1 MVVISSG
8 FVDKLKMKLHRKSI
22 DDEIDS
28 AFDDSNAYSKKVL
41 EGSDGQL
48 SSAYRQEGQPNPQP
62 ALVDPA
68 GVQDQDPFANKG
80 AVSNSQMPEL
90 TDPLVFPKAM
100 DREPPR
106 RDEPLLVPQEH
117 VSTTDER
124 NEFFGQASSAVGESG
139 VGSSDV
145 SRILLEI
152 KDLRTQ
158 NEHILDI
165 LKNMQDRM
173 RGY

>member
-8 FVDKLKMKLHRKSI
+8 FVDKLKMTFHKRSI
-22 DDEIDS
+22 DQEIDE

-41 EGSDGQL
+41 EGSGGQL
-48 SSAYRQEGQPNPQP
+48 SSAYRQEAQPQP
-62 ALVDPA
+62 ALVEP
-68 GVQDQDPFANKG
+68 GSVQDQDPFTGKG
-80 AVSNSQMPEL
+80 AVSNSQVPEL

-117 VSTTDER
+117 VSTSDER
-124 NEFFGQASSAVGESG
+124 KEFFGQASPVGERSG
-139 VGSSDV
+139 VSSSDV

>member
-1 MVVISSG
+1 M
-8 FVDKLKMKLHRKSI
+8 DKLKMTFHKKSI
-22 DDEIDS
+22 DDEINS

-41 EGSDGQL
+41 EGSGGQL
-48 SSAYRQEGQPNPQP
+48 SSAYRQEMQPEPP
-62 ALVDPA
+62 VPLVEP
-68 GVQDQDPFANKG
+68 GRVQDQDPFVG
-80 AVSNSQMPEL
+80 RDGVSNQQAPEL

-106 RDEPLLVPQEH
+106 RDEPILVPREH
-117 VSTTDER
+117 VSTTEDR
-124 NEFFGQASSAVGESG
+124 KEFFGQASSAVGGSG

-173 RGY
+173 REY

>member
-8 FVDKLKMKLHRKSI
+8 FVDKLKMTFHKRSI
-22 DDEIDS
+22 DQEIDE

-41 EGSDGQL
+41 EGSSGQL
-48 SSAYRQEGQPNPQP
+48 SSAYRQEAQPKPQP
-62 ALVDPA
+62 ALVEPGA
-68 GVQDQDPFANKG
+68 AQDQDPFADKG
-80 AVSNSQMPEL
+80 AVSISQMPEL
-90 TDPLVFPKAM
+90 TDPLVLPRAM

-106 RDEPLLVPQEH
+106 RDEPLLMPTDH
-117 VSTTDER
+117 VSTNDER
-124 NEFFGQASSAVGESG
+124 KEFFEQVSPVGDRSG
-139 VGSSDV
+139 VSSSDV

>member
-1 MVVISSG
+1 MVVISGG
-8 FVDKLKMKLHRKSI
+8 FVDKLKMTFHKKSI

-41 EGSDGQL
+41 EGSGGQL
-48 SSAYRQEGQPNPQP
+48 SSAYRQERQPDPSAP
-62 ALVDPA
+62 LVEPA
-68 GVQDQDPFANKG
+68 GVQDQDPFAERG
-80 AVSNSQMPEL
+80 AVSKSQVPEL

-117 VSTTDER
+117 VSTTDDR
-124 NEFFGQASSAVGESG
+124 KEFFGQASPVGDRSG
-139 VGSSDV
+139 VSSSDV
-145 SRILLEI
+145 SRILLEM

-173 RGY
+173 REY

>member
-1 MVVISSG
+1 MISSG
-8 FVDKLKMKLHRKSI
+8 FVDKLKMTFHKKSLDQEI
-22 DDEIDS
+22 DD
-28 AFDDSNAYSKKVL
+28 AFDDSGSYSKKVL
-41 EGSDGQL
+41 EGNGGQL
-48 SSAYRQEGQPNPQP
+48 SSAYRQEAQQKPTDP
-62 ALVDPA
+62 LVEP
-68 GVQDQDPFANKG
+68 GRHDQDPFADNG
-80 AVSNSQMPEL
+80 TVSNTQTPEL

-106 RDEPLLVPQEH
+106 RDEPLMAPENH
-117 VSTTDER
+117 VSTNDER
-124 NEFFGQASSAVGESG
+124 NEFFGQASPVGKSG
-139 VGSSDV
+139 GFSSSDV

>member
-1 MVVISSG
+1 MVVISGG
-8 FVDKLKMKLHRKSI
+8 FVDKLKMTFHKKSI

-41 EGSDGQL
+41 EGSSGQL
-48 SSAYRQEGQPNPQP
+48 SSAYRQEGQPSPSAP
-62 ALVDPA
+62 LVEP
-68 GVQDQDPFANKG
+68 GTVQDQDPFANKG

-100 DREPPR
+100 DWEPPR

-124 NEFFGQASSAVGESG
+124 NEFFGQASSASVAG

-145 SRILLEI
+145 NRILLEI
-152 KDLRTQ
+152 KDLRMQ